1 MKSIEF
7 GGPADYRIVVKGRL
21 AETTV
26 ERLGDMKIASVE
38 GEGRETVTTLVGPVR
53 DQAALSGILNSLY
66 GLHLSVLT
74 AEVQKKEENV
84 Q

>member
-26 ERLGDMKIASVE
+26 ERLGDMKIASAE
-38 GEGRETVTTLVGPVR
+38 GEKRETVTTLVGHVR
-53 DQAALSGILNSLY
+53 DQAELSGILNTLY
-66 GLHLSVLT
+66 EMHLSVLT
-74 AEVQKKEENV
+74 IEVQKK
-84 Q
+84 